1 MSEKKD
7 MPSSEEKDG
16 LNFEDVKNLTIE
28 EAVRKD
34 SEMKAGITESDGVL
48 DKYIKQHRDEVTSQK
63 FETKLSDFEDL
74 DTKALDNFI
83 KKQREELVNSGIV
96 SKDVFEE
103 TAEPKSEVESEEVA
117 EPVVEETE
125 VKEVE
130 AEPESEPVETVDTEK
145 EAATEVET
153 TTPEVE
159 ETVAAV
165 EEAKEDPVAIPAEE
179 VKEAEKEVT
188 SIALSADDNKPTSK
202 KKRVI
207 IGGLAALVVAIFGA
221 GYALHYTKDSTTTVA
236 SSSTSS
242 SQKKTTSSSS
252 AAEKAKKAKKAFED
266 AYAALFTDDTK
277 TKLKNSEFDKISVLK
292 EKLDDLKGT
301 DFYDAAKK
309 QYDTVA
315 AHITAIKA
323 INALFEKDVIVDGK
337 KVSGTVKADAKF
349 DSLSSDVLNTG
360 DANLDNLLQSV
371 ITDGKNQLAA
381 KAQSSSQAQA
391 AANSASQTES
401 NDKAAEAKPA
411 APASDNSNLQ
421 RDKSR
426 VPYNDSAIADSNNP
440 AWTFGDGV
448 LEKIVSTSQARGYFS
463 GNDYILEKVNI
474 INGNGYYNMFRK
486 DGTYLFSINCKT
498 GYFVGNGS
506 GHSDALDY

>member
-1 MSEKKD
+1 

-28 EAVRKD
+28 EAVRKG

-103 TAEPKSEVESEEVA
+103 TVEPKSEDVV
-117 EPVVEETE
+117 EPVVEVAE

-130 AEPESEPVETVDTEK
+130 TEPEQAETVDAEK
-145 EAATEVET
+145 EAAKEVKA
-153 TTPEVE
+153 TTPKVE
-159 ETVAAV
+159 EAVAAV
-165 EEAKEDPVAIPAEE
+165 EEPKEAPVAIPAEE
-179 VKEAEKEVT
+179 VKEAEKEAT

-207 IGGLAALVVAIFGA
+207 IGGLAVLVVAIFGA

-242 SQKKTTSSSS
+242 SQKKPISSSS
-252 AAEKAKKAKKAFED
+252 AAKKAKKAFDD

-391 AANSASQTES
+391 AANAASQTES
-401 NDKAAEAKPA
+401 SDKAAEAKPA
-411 APASDNSNLQ
+411 APDSDNSNLQ

-426 VPYNDSAIADSNNP
+426 VPYNYSAIADSSNP

-448 LEKIVSTSQARGYFS
+448 LEKIVSTSQTRGYFS

>member
-28 EAVRKD
+28 EAVRKG

-103 TAEPKSEVESEEVA
+103 TVEPKSEDVV
-117 EPVVEETE
+117 EPVVEVAE

-130 AEPESEPVETVDTEK
+130 TEPEQAETVDAEK
-145 EAATEVET
+145 EAAKEVEA
-153 TTPEVE
+153 TTPKVE
-159 ETVAAV
+159 EAVAAV
-165 EEAKEDPVAIPAEE
+165 EEPKEAPVAIPAEE
-179 VKEAEKEVT
+179 VKEAEKEAT

-207 IGGLAALVVAIFGA
+207 IGGLAVLVVAIFGA

-242 SQKKTTSSSS
+242 SQKKTISSSS
-252 AAEKAKKAKKAFED
+252 AAKKAKKVFDD

-426 VPYNDSAIADSNNP
+426 VPYNYSAIADSNNP

-448 LEKIVSTSQARGYFS
+448 LEKIVSTSQTRGYFS

>member
-28 EAVRKD
+28 EAVRKG

-48 DKYIKQHRDEVTSQK
+48 DKYIKQHRDEVTSKK

-103 TAEPKSEVESEEVA
+103 TVEPKSEDVV
-117 EPVVEETE
+117 EPVVEVAE

-130 AEPESEPVETVDTEK
+130 AEPEQAETVDAEK
-145 EAATEVET
+145 EAAKEVEA
-153 TTPEVE
+153 TTPKVE
-159 ETVAAV
+159 EAVAAV
-165 EEAKEDPVAIPAEE
+165 EEPKEAPVAIPAEE
-179 VKEAEKEVT
+179 VKEAEKEAT

-207 IGGLAALVVAIFGA
+207 IGGLAVLVVAIFGA

-242 SQKKTTSSSS
+242 SQKKTISSSS
-252 AAEKAKKAKKAFED
+252 AAKKAKKVFDD

-426 VPYNDSAIADSNNP
+426 VPYNYSAIADSSNP
-440 AWTFGDGV
+440 ALTFGDGV

>member
-28 EAVRKD
+28 EAVRKG

-103 TAEPKSEVESEEVA
+103 TVEPKSEDVV
-117 EPVVEETE
+117 EPVVEVAE

-130 AEPESEPVETVDTEK
+130 AEPEQAETVDAEK
-145 EAATEVET
+145 EAAKEVKA
-153 TTPEVE
+153 TTPKVE
-159 ETVAAV
+159 EAVAAV
-165 EEAKEDPVAIPAEE
+165 EEPKEAPVAIPAEE
-179 VKEAEKEVT
+179 VKEAEKEAT

-207 IGGLAALVVAIFGA
+207 IGGLAVLVVAIFGA

-236 SSSTSS
+236 SSSTSL
-242 SQKKTTSSSS
+242 SQKKTISSSS
-252 AAEKAKKAKKAFED
+252 AAKKAKKVFDD

-411 APASDNSNLQ
+411 APDSDNSNLQ

-426 VPYNDSAIADSNNP
+426 VPYNYSAIADSSNP

-448 LEKIVSTSQARGYFS
+448 LEKIVSTSQTRGYFS

>member
-28 EAVRKD
+28 EAVRKG

-103 TAEPKSEVESEEVA
+103 TVEPKSEDVV
-117 EPVVEETE
+117 EPVVEVAE

-130 AEPESEPVETVDTEK
+130 TEPEQAETVDAEK
-145 EAATEVET
+145 EAAKEVKA
-153 TTPEVE
+153 TTPKVE
-159 ETVAAV
+159 EAVAAV
-165 EEAKEDPVAIPAEE
+165 EEPKEAPVAIPDEE
-179 VKEAEKEVT
+179 VKEAEKEAT

-207 IGGLAALVVAIFGA
+207 IGGLAVLVVAIFGA

-242 SQKKTTSSSS
+242 SQKKTISSSS
-252 AAEKAKKAKKAFED
+252 AAKKAKKAFDD

-391 AANSASQTES
+391 AANAASQTES
-401 NDKAAEAKPA
+401 SDKAAEAKPA
-411 APASDNSNLQ
+411 APDSDNSNLQ

-426 VPYNDSAIADSNNP
+426 VPYNYSAIADSSNP

-448 LEKIVSTSQARGYFS
+448 LEKIVSTSQTRGYFS

>member
-103 TAEPKSEVESEEVA
+103 TAEPKSEVKSEEVA

-125 VKEVE
+125 AKEVE
-130 AEPESEPVETVDTEK
+130 AEPEQAETVDSEK
-145 EAATEVET
+145 EAAKEVEA

-159 ETVAAV
+159 ATVAT
-165 EEAKEDPVAIPAEE
+165 PAEE
-179 VKEAEKEVT
+179 VKEAEKEAA

-252 AAEKAKKAKKAFED
+252 AAEKAKKAKKAFDD

-391 AANSASQTES
+391 AANAASQTES

>member
-28 EAVRKD
+28 EAVRKG

-103 TAEPKSEVESEEVA
+103 TVEPKSEDVV
-117 EPVVEETE
+117 EPVVEVAE

-130 AEPESEPVETVDTEK
+130 TEPEQAETVDAEK
-145 EAATEVET
+145 EAAKEVKA
-153 TTPEVE
+153 TTPKVE
-159 ETVAAV
+159 EAVAAV
-165 EEAKEDPVAIPAEE
+165 EEPKEAPVAIPAEE
-179 VKEAEKEVT
+179 VKEAEKEAT
-188 SIALSADDNKPTSK
+188 SIALLADDNKPTSK

-207 IGGLAALVVAIFGA
+207 IGGLAVLVVAIFGA

-242 SQKKTTSSSS
+242 SQKKTISSSS
-252 AAEKAKKAKKAFED
+252 AAKKAKKAFDD

-391 AANSASQTES
+391 AANAASQTES
-401 NDKAAEAKPA
+401 SDKAAEAKPA
-411 APASDNSNLQ
+411 APDSDNSNLQ

-426 VPYNDSAIADSNNP
+426 VPYNYSAIADSSNP

-448 LEKIVSTSQARGYFS
+448 LEKIISTSQTRGYFS

>member
-103 TAEPKSEVESEEVA
+103 TAEPKSEVESEDVA

-179 VKEAEKEVT
+179 VKEAEKEAT

-252 AAEKAKKAKKAFED
+252 AAEKAKKAKKAFDD

>member
-28 EAVRKD
+28 EAVRKG

-103 TAEPKSEVESEEVA
+103 TVEPKSEDVV
-117 EPVVEETE
+117 EPVVEVAE

-130 AEPESEPVETVDTEK
+130 TEPEQAENVDAEK
-145 EAATEVET
+145 EAAKEVKA
-153 TTPEVE
+153 TTPKVE
-159 ETVAAV
+159 EAVAAV
-165 EEAKEDPVAIPAEE
+165 EEPKEAPVAIPAEE
-179 VKEAEKEVT
+179 VKEAEKEAT

-207 IGGLAALVVAIFGA
+207 IGGLAVLVVAIFGA

-242 SQKKTTSSSS
+242 SQKKTISSSS
-252 AAEKAKKAKKAFED
+252 AAKKAKKAFDD

-391 AANSASQTES
+391 AANAASQTES
-401 NDKAAEAKPA
+401 SDKAAEAKPA
-411 APASDNSNLQ
+411 APDSDNSNLQ

-426 VPYNDSAIADSNNP
+426 VPYNYSAIADSSNP

-448 LEKIVSTSQARGYFS
+448 LEKIVSTSQTRGYFS

>member
-28 EAVRKD
+28 EAVRKG

-103 TAEPKSEVESEEVA
+103 TVEPKSEDVV
-117 EPVVEETE
+117 EPVVEVAE

-130 AEPESEPVETVDTEK
+130 AEPEQAETVDAEK
-145 EAATEVET
+145 EAAKEVKA
-153 TTPEVE
+153 TTPKVE
-159 ETVAAV
+159 EAVAAV
-165 EEAKEDPVAIPAEE
+165 EEPKEAPVAIPAEE
-179 VKEAEKEVT
+179 VKEAEKEAT

-207 IGGLAALVVAIFGA
+207 IGGLAVLVVAIFGA
-221 GYALHYTKDSTTTVA
+221 GYELHYTKDSTTTVA

-242 SQKKTTSSSS
+242 SQKKTISSSS
-252 AAEKAKKAKKAFED
+252 AAKKAKKAFDD

-391 AANSASQTES
+391 AANAASQTES
-401 NDKAAEAKPA
+401 SDKAAEAKPA
-411 APASDNSNLQ
+411 APDSDNSNLQ

-426 VPYNDSAIADSNNP
+426 VPYNYSAIADSSNP

-448 LEKIVSTSQARGYFS
+448 LEKIVSTSQTRGYFS

>member
-28 EAVRKD
+28 EAVRKG

-103 TAEPKSEVESEEVA
+103 TVEHKSEDVV
-117 EPVVEETE
+117 EPVVEVAE

-130 AEPESEPVETVDTEK
+130 TEPEQAETVDAEK
-145 EAATEVET
+145 EAAKEVKAT
-153 TTPEVE
+153 IPKVE
-159 ETVAAV
+159 EAVAAV
-165 EEAKEDPVAIPAEE
+165 EEPKEAPVAIPAEE
-179 VKEAEKEVT
+179 VKEAEKEAT

-207 IGGLAALVVAIFGA
+207 IGGLAVLVVAIFGA

-242 SQKKTTSSSS
+242 SQKKTISSSS
-252 AAEKAKKAKKAFED
+252 AAKKAKKAFDD

-391 AANSASQTES
+391 AANAASQTES
-401 NDKAAEAKPA
+401 SDKAAEAKPA
-411 APASDNSNLQ
+411 APDSDNSNLQ

-426 VPYNDSAIADSNNP
+426 VPYNYSAIADSSNP

-448 LEKIVSTSQARGYFS
+448 LEKIVSTSQTRGYFS

>member
-103 TAEPKSEVESEEVA
+103 TAEPKSEVESEEAA

-179 VKEAEKEVT
+179 VKEAEKEAA
-188 SIALSADDNKPTSK
+188 SIALSADDNRPTSK

-252 AAEKAKKAKKAFED
+252 AAEKAKKAKKAFDD

-301 DFYDAAKK
+301 DFYDVAKK
-309 QYDTVA
+309 EYDTVA

>member
-28 EAVRKD
+28 EAVRKG

-103 TAEPKSEVESEEVA
+103 TVEPKSEDVV
-117 EPVVEETE
+117 EPVVEVAE

-130 AEPESEPVETVDTEK
+130 TEPEQAETVDAEK
-145 EAATEVET
+145 EAAKEVKA
-153 TTPEVE
+153 TTPKVE
-159 ETVAAV
+159 EAVAAV
-165 EEAKEDPVAIPAEE
+165 EEPKEAPVAIPAEE
-179 VKEAEKEVT
+179 VKEAEKEAT

-207 IGGLAALVVAIFGA
+207 IGGLAVLVVAIFGA

-242 SQKKTTSSSS
+242 SQKKPISSSS
-252 AAEKAKKAKKAFED
+252 AAKKAKKAFDD

-391 AANSASQTES
+391 AANAASQTES
-401 NDKAAEAKPA
+401 SDKAAEAKPA
-411 APASDNSNLQ
+411 APDSDNSNLQ

-426 VPYNDSAIADSNNP
+426 VPYNYSAIADSSNP

-448 LEKIVSTSQARGYFS
+448 LEKIVSTSQTRGYFS

>member
-1 MSEKKD
+1 

-28 EAVRKD
+28 EAVRKG

-103 TAEPKSEVESEEVA
+103 TVEPKSEDVV
-117 EPVVEETE
+117 EPVVEVAE

-130 AEPESEPVETVDTEK
+130 TEPEQAETVDAEK
-145 EAATEVET
+145 EAAKEVKA
-153 TTPEVE
+153 TTPKVE
-159 ETVAAV
+159 EAVAAV
-165 EEAKEDPVAIPAEE
+165 EEPKEAPVAIPAEE
-179 VKEAEKEVT
+179 VKEAEKEAT

-207 IGGLAALVVAIFGA
+207 IGGLAVLVVAIFGA

-242 SQKKTTSSSS
+242 SQKKTISSSS
-252 AAEKAKKAKKAFED
+252 AAKKAKKAFDD

-391 AANSASQTES
+391 AANAASQTES
-401 NDKAAEAKPA
+401 SDKAAEAKPA
-411 APASDNSNLQ
+411 APDSDNSNLQ

-426 VPYNDSAIADSNNP
+426 VPYNYSAIADSSNP

-448 LEKIVSTSQARGYFS
+448 LEKIVSTSQTRGYFS

-486 DGTYLFSINCKT
+486 DRTYLFSINCKT

>member
-1 MSEKKD
+1 

-28 EAVRKD
+28 EAVRKG

-103 TAEPKSEVESEEVA
+103 TVEPKSEDVV
-117 EPVVEETE
+117 EPVVEVAE

-130 AEPESEPVETVDTEK
+130 TEPEQAETVDAEK
-145 EAATEVET
+145 EA
-153 TTPEVE
+153 
-159 ETVAAV
+159 VAAV
-165 EEAKEDPVAIPAEE
+165 EEPKEAPVAIPAEE
-179 VKEAEKEVT
+179 IKEVEKEAT

-207 IGGLAALVVAIFGA
+207 IGGLAVLVVAIFGA

-252 AAEKAKKAKKAFED
+252 AAKKAKKVFDD

-323 INALFEKDVIVDGK
+323 INALFEKDVIVNGK

-391 AANSASQTES
+391 TANSASQTES

-440 AWTFGDGV
+440 AWIFSDGV

>member
-28 EAVRKD
+28 EAVRKG

-103 TAEPKSEVESEEVA
+103 TVEPKSEDVV
-117 EPVVEETE
+117 EPVVEVAE

-130 AEPESEPVETVDTEK
+130 TEPEQAETVDAEK
-145 EAATEVET
+145 EAAKEVKA
-153 TTPEVE
+153 TTPKVE
-159 ETVAAV
+159 EAVAAV
-165 EEAKEDPVAIPAEE
+165 EEPKEAPVAIPAEE
-179 VKEAEKEVT
+179 VKEAEKEAT

-207 IGGLAALVVAIFGA
+207 IGGLAVLVVAIFGA

-242 SQKKTTSSSS
+242 SQKKTISSSS
-252 AAEKAKKAKKAFED
+252 AAKKAKKAFDD

-371 ITDGKNQLAA
+371 ISDGKNQLAA

-391 AANSASQTES
+391 AANAASQTES
-401 NDKAAEAKPA
+401 SDKAAEAKPA
-411 APASDNSNLQ
+411 APDSDNSNLQ

-426 VPYNDSAIADSNNP
+426 VPYNYSAIADSSNP

-448 LEKIVSTSQARGYFS
+448 LEKIVSTSQTRGYFS

>member
-7 MPSSEEKDG
+7 MPSSEEQDG
-16 LNFEDVKNLTIE
+16 LNLQDVKNLTIE

-34 SEMKAGITESDGVL
+34 SERKAGITESDGVL

-63 FETKLSDFEDL
+63 FETKLSDFENL
-74 DTKALDNFI
+74 DTEALDKFI

-96 SKDVFEE
+96 SKEVFEE
-103 TAEPKSEVESEEVA
+103 AEKAQAEPVA
-117 EPVVEETE
+117 EDVEPSETSSEVVEETVEPAKE
-125 VKEVE
+125 VSEPEVVETKEVSVEETPTDDKEVGDEIKEVE
-130 AEPESEPVETVDTEK
+130 AKESSADEQVP
-145 EAATEVET
+145 T
-153 TTPEVE
+153 TVE
-159 ETVAAV
+159 EEPKTAD
-165 EEAKEDPVAIPAEE
+165 E
-179 VKEAEKEVT
+179 
-188 SIALSADDNKPTSK
+188 SIALSSDDDKPSSK

-221 GYALHYTKDSTTTVA
+221 GYGLHYAKDSSTTVA
-236 SSSTSS
+236 SSSTTSTT
-242 SQKKTTSSSS
+242 KKTSASSS
-252 AAEKAKKAKKAFED
+252 AAKKAKEAKEAFD
-266 AYAALFTDDTK
+266 DVYAALFTDDTK

-292 EKLDDLKGT
+292 EKLDALKGT

-323 INALFEKDVIVDGK
+323 INALFDKDVIVDGK
-337 KVSGTVKADAKF
+337 KVSGTVKADANF
-349 DSLSSDVLNTG
+349 DNLSSDVLNTG
-360 DANLDNLLQSV
+360 DANLDNLLQSA
-371 ITDGKNQLAA
+371 ITEGKKQLTS
-381 KAQSSSQAQA
+381 KTQSSSQEQA
-391 AANSASQTES
+391 ASSASQTDSSEASSTES
-401 NDKAAEAKPA
+401 T
-411 APASDNSNLQ
+411 SSTSNLQ

-426 VPYNDSAIADSNNP
+426 VPYNESAIADSGNA

-448 LEKIVSTSQARGYFS
+448 LEKVVSTSQARGYFS
-463 GNDYILEKVNI
+463 GDDYILEKVNI

>member
-7 MPSSEEKDG
+7 MPSSEEQDG
-16 LNFEDVKNLTIE
+16 LNLQDVKNLTIE

-63 FETKLSDFEDL
+63 FETKLSDFDDL

-96 SKDVFEE
+96 GKEVFEE
-103 TAEPKSEVESEEVA
+103 ATEANQVPEAEEVVEPAVEATETEPEQVEPVSSESKEATSEEA
-117 EPVVEETE
+117 P
-125 VKEVE
+125 K
-130 AEPESEPVETVDTEK
+130 
-145 EAATEVET
+145 
-153 TTPEVE
+153 VE
-159 ETVAAV
+159 ETVEAN
-165 EEAKEDPVAIPAEE
+165 EE
-179 VKEAEKEVT
+179 EKEEPVVAQIEDSEKT
-188 SIALSADDNKPTSK
+188 AEPTIALTTDESKTSSK

-207 IGGLAALVVAIFGA
+207 IGSLAALVVAIFGA
-221 GYALHYTKDSTTTVA
+221 GYGLHYVKGSNTTVA

-242 SQKKTTSSSS
+242 SQKKTSSSSS
-252 AAEKAKKAKKAFED
+252 AAAKAKQAKKAKKAFDE
-266 AYAALFTDDTK
+266 AYTAMFTDDTK

-292 EKLDDLKGT
+292 EKLDALKGT
-301 DFYDAAKK
+301 DFYDDAKK

-337 KVSGTVKADAKF
+337 KVAGTVKADAKF

-360 DANLDNLLQSV
+360 DAKLDNLLQSV
-371 ITDGKNQLAA
+371 ITDGKNQLAS
-381 KAQSSSQAQA
+381 KTQSSSQAQA
-391 AANSASQTES
+391 AANTASQTES
-401 NDKAAEAKPA
+401 SEETADAKPQ

-426 VPYNDSAIADSNNP
+426 VPYNESAIADSGNP

>member
-179 VKEAEKEVT
+179 VKEAEKEAA
-188 SIALSADDNKPTSK
+188 SIALSADDNRPTSK

-252 AAEKAKKAKKAFED
+252 AAEKAKKAKKAFDD

>member
-1 MSEKKD
+1 VSEKKD
-7 MPSSEEKDG
+7 MPSSEEQDG
-16 LNFEDVKNLTIE
+16 LNLQDVKNLTIE

-63 FETKLSDFEDL
+63 FETKLSDFDDL

-96 SKDVFEE
+96 GKEVFEE
-103 TAEPKSEVESEEVA
+103 ATEANQVPEAEEVVEPAVEATETEPEQVEPVSSESKEATSEEA
-117 EPVVEETE
+117 P
-125 VKEVE
+125 K
-130 AEPESEPVETVDTEK
+130 
-145 EAATEVET
+145 
-153 TTPEVE
+153 VE
-159 ETVAAV
+159 ETVEV
-165 EEAKEDPVAIPAEE
+165 NEE
-179 VKEAEKEVT
+179 EKEEPVVAQIEDSEKT
-188 SIALSADDNKPTSK
+188 AEPTIALTTDESKTSSK

-207 IGGLAALVVAIFGA
+207 IGSLAALVVAIFGA
-221 GYALHYTKDSTTTVA
+221 GYGLHYVKGSNTTVA

-242 SQKKTTSSSS
+242 SQKKTSSSSS
-252 AAEKAKKAKKAFED
+252 AAAKAKQAKKAKKAFDE
-266 AYAALFTDDTK
+266 AYTAMFTDDTK

-292 EKLDDLKGT
+292 EKLDALKGT
-301 DFYDAAKK
+301 DFYDDAKK

-337 KVSGTVKADAKF
+337 KVAGTVKADAKF

-360 DANLDNLLQSV
+360 DAKLDNLLQSV
-371 ITDGKNQLAA
+371 ITDGKNQLAS
-381 KAQSSSQAQA
+381 KTQSSSQAQA
-391 AANSASQTES
+391 AANTASQTES
-401 NDKAAEAKPA
+401 SEETADAKPQ

-426 VPYNDSAIADSNNP
+426 VPYNESAIADSGNP
-440 AWTFGDGV
+440 AWTFADGV

>member
-7 MPSSEEKDG
+7 MPSSEEQDG
-16 LNFEDVKNLTIE
+16 LNLQDVKNLTIE

-34 SEMKAGITESDGVL
+34 SERKAGITESDGVL

-63 FETKLSDFEDL
+63 FETKLSDFENL
-74 DTKALDNFI
+74 DTEALDKFI

-96 SKDVFEE
+96 SKEVFEE
-103 TAEPKSEVESEEVA
+103 AEKAQA
-117 EPVVEETE
+117 EPVVEDVEPSETSSE
-125 VKEVE
+125 VVEESAEEVSEPEVVETKETSVEETPTDDKEVVDEIKEVE
-130 AEPESEPVETVDTEK
+130 AKESSADEQVP
-145 EAATEVET
+145 AT
-153 TTPEVE
+153 VE
-159 ETVAAV
+159 EEPKTAD
-165 EEAKEDPVAIPAEE
+165 E
-179 VKEAEKEVT
+179 
-188 SIALSADDNKPTSK
+188 SIAISSDDDKPSSK

-221 GYALHYTKDSTTTVA
+221 GYGLHYAKDSSTTVA
-236 SSSTSS
+236 SSSTTSTT
-242 SQKKTTSSSS
+242 KKTSASSS
-252 AAEKAKKAKKAFED
+252 AAKKAKEAKEAFD
-266 AYAALFTDDTK
+266 DVYAALFTDDTK

-292 EKLDDLKGT
+292 EKLDALKGT

-323 INALFEKDVIVDGK
+323 INALFDKDVIVDGK
-337 KVSGTVKADAKF
+337 KVLGTVKADANF
-349 DSLSSDVLNTG
+349 DNLSSDVLNTG
-360 DANLDNLLQSV
+360 DANLDNLLQSA
-371 ITDGKNQLAA
+371 ITEGKKQLTS
-381 KAQSSSQAQA
+381 KTQSSSQEQA
-391 AANSASQTES
+391 ASSASQTDSSEASSTES
-401 NDKAAEAKPA
+401 TSNT
-411 APASDNSNLQ
+411 SNLQ

-426 VPYNDSAIADSNNP
+426 VPYNESAIADSENA

-448 LEKIVSTSQARGYFS
+448 LEKVVSTSQARGYFS
-463 GNDYILEKVNI
+463 GDDYILEKVNI

>member
-28 EAVRKD
+28 EAVRKG

-103 TAEPKSEVESEEVA
+103 TVEPKSEDVV
-117 EPVVEETE
+117 EPVVEVAE
-125 VKEVE
+125 VKEIE
-130 AEPESEPVETVDTEK
+130 TEPEQAETVDAEK
-145 EAATEVET
+145 EAAKEVKA
-153 TTPEVE
+153 TTPKVE
-159 ETVAAV
+159 EAVAAV
-165 EEAKEDPVAIPAEE
+165 EEPKEAPVAIPAEE
-179 VKEAEKEVT
+179 VKEAEKEAT

-207 IGGLAALVVAIFGA
+207 IGGLAVLVVAIFGA

-242 SQKKTTSSSS
+242 SQKKTISSSS
-252 AAEKAKKAKKAFED
+252 AAKKAKKAFDD

-391 AANSASQTES
+391 AANAASQTES
-401 NDKAAEAKPA
+401 SDKAAEAKPA
-411 APASDNSNLQ
+411 APDSDNSNLQ

-426 VPYNDSAIADSNNP
+426 VPYNYSAIADSSNP

-448 LEKIVSTSQARGYFS
+448 LEKIVSTSQTRGYFS

>member
-28 EAVRKD
+28 EAVRKG

-103 TAEPKSEVESEEVA
+103 TVEPKSEDVV
-117 EPVVEETE
+117 EPVVEVAE

-130 AEPESEPVETVDTEK
+130 TEPEQAETVDAEK
-145 EAATEVET
+145 EAAKEVKA
-153 TTPEVE
+153 TTPKVE
-159 ETVAAV
+159 EAVAAV
-165 EEAKEDPVAIPAEE
+165 EEPKEAPVAIPAEE
-179 VKEAEKEVT
+179 VKEAEKEAT

-207 IGGLAALVVAIFGA
+207 IGGLAVLVVAIFGA

-242 SQKKTTSSSS
+242 SQKKTISSSS
-252 AAEKAKKAKKAFED
+252 AAKKAKKAFDD

-337 KVSGTVKADAKF
+337 KVSETVKADAKF

-391 AANSASQTES
+391 AANAASQTES
-401 NDKAAEAKPA
+401 SDKAAEAKPA
-411 APASDNSNLQ
+411 APDSDNSNLQ

-426 VPYNDSAIADSNNP
+426 VPYNYSAIADSSNP

-448 LEKIVSTSQARGYFS
+448 LEKIVSTSQTRGYFS